1 MIGAPRFYAERLGPG
16 FVDHAELIAARL
28 PGPLAALAGRFV
40 AARGLALGLLAR
52 RGERIAVIRRER
64 GSLAALLVCGLPPA
78 RPRLFVLELL
88 RRPTPGRAT
97 LRLAYAV
104 WVALVERPALR
115 RGMRAGQVMTEWER
129 REYAA
134 ALGLAPERLAL
145 VPWAW
150 REGGDREPAAVEPGS
165 RAVLSSGRAACDW
178 KTLFAAAAGRD
189 WDLTAICSR
198 ADADRVRALAEA
210 SGATVEVEV
219 EWDRHDRALRAAAV
233 DVIAL
238 ADRGPSAGQVRLMAA
253 VEAGVPA
260 VISAVRALDGYAVAG
275 ETAEL
280 VPPRD
285 PRALGDRVDALLAD
299 PARRLRLRDA
309 ARARAD
315 AWTYREYFDRLRE
328 LIGAE
333 VGAAGRAQPRLGLAV
348 WPPRGD
354 SRESG

>member
-16 FVDHAELIAARL
+16 FVDHAELLAARI
-28 PGPLAALAGRFV
+28 PRPLAAV
-40 AARGLALGLLAR
+40 AARFAAARGIALGLLAR
-52 RGERIAVIRRER
+52 RGDRVAVIRRER
-64 GSLAALLVCGLPPA
+64 GALAALAVCALPPA

-88 RRPTPGRAT
+88 RRPTPGTAPR
-97 LRLAYAV
+97 RLAHAV
-104 WVALVERPALR
+104 WVALIERPALR

-134 ALGLAPERLAL
+134 ALRLEPARLAL

-150 REGGDREPAAVEPGS
+150 REGGDREPVAIEPGS
-165 RAVLSSGRAACDW
+165 RAVFSSGRAGCDW
-178 KTLFAAAAGRD
+178 ETLFAAAAGRD
-189 WDLTAICSR
+189 WGLTAICSR
-198 ADADRVRALAEA
+198 PDAERVRALAA
-210 SGATVEVEV
+210 PSGATVEVEV
-219 EWDRHDRALRAAAV
+219 DWDRHDRALRAAAV

-253 VEAGVPA
+253 VEAGVP
-260 VISAVRALDGYAVAG
+260 VVVSDVRALDGYAVAG

-280 VPPRD
+280 VPAGD

-315 AWTYREYFDRLRE
+315 AWTYREYFARLRE
-328 LIGAE
+328 LIEADPGANRA
-333 VGAAGRAQPRLGLAV
+333 GASPSRPR
-348 WPPRGD
+348 PR
-354 SRESG
+354 